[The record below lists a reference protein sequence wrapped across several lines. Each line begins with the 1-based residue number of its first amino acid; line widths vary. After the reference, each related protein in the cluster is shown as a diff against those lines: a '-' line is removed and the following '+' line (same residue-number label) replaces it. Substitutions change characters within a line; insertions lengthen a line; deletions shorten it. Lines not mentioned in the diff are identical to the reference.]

1 MAYSDFSLA
10 DLQEKFGIN
19 NHVQMLFDPL
29 PPIEPSEF
37 LKAQFEHVRGLPIRT
52 EKAKSEGI
60 VFPLLLELRARNNKF
75 FTFYSGDNLNVDEQ
89 RGLRGECDFIL
100 AKDIGSFDLNFP
112 IIQVVEAKKND
123 LEISVPQCGAQMVGA
138 KVFNEKKGVQ
148 IEKIYGC
155 VTTGDEWL
163 FMKLEGDLYIDERK
177 YYLNEVSELL
187 AVFQSILDYYKEVLK

>member
-1 MAYSDFSLA
+1 MAYSDFTLE
-10 DLQEKFGIN
+10 DLREKFGIN
-19 NHVQMLFDPL
+19 NHVQMLFEPL
-29 PPIEPSEF
+29 LPMEPSEF
-37 LKAQFEHVRGLPIRT
+37 LKDQFEHVRGLPIRT

-89 RGLRGECDFIL
+89 RGLKGECDFIL
-100 AKDIGSFDLNFP
+100 AKDIGSFDLNYP

-123 LEISVPQCGAQMVGA
+123 LEIGVPQCAAQMVGA

-163 FMKLEGDLYIDERK
+163 FMKLEGDLFIDDRK
-177 YYLNEVSELL
+177 YYLNEISELL
-187 AVFQSILDYYKEVLK
+187 AVFQSIIDYYKVVLK